1 VLLVCGYDGNYG
13 RNMDVNC
20 AINKKRIDMGAKP
33 YTCKKDNRK
42 KWMALL
48 SLASGWDEL

>member
-1 VLLVCGYDGNYG
+1 VFIVYGCDSSYG
-13 RNMDVNC
+13 RNMDLDC

-33 YTCKKDNRK
+33 YTCERDDRK

-48 SLASGWDEL
+48 